1 MPKEVD
7 GAAECVMCFDS
18 EGELMAV
25 PCVCKS
31 RVHGECLV
39 SWLVRNGTC
48 PVCRESIMRMDEDEP
63 HLLPMLDPNFLQV
76 VNTVWQIL
84 SSGVINNTTPNT
96 LDVNS
101 VLASLAVMFLNL
113 ILPFVFFMSDVS
125 CGVVAMSQLQTS
137 GSISPHLCNV
147 MAATVVLH
155 FLTFVLHLL
164 SLSSARGGNAERRMM
179 QLLLVFGVG
188 MLLAV
193 PLSSPMGLNDY
204 GDRKGEEVKGTT
216 AVMDDDNYVYHGY
229 LFLTYLLMFLM
240 AIPAAFHPRSIWK
253 VNYLCE
259 RITFVSIMCGIRN
272 LGDTRILLALTSFTG
287 ILTSGVSL
295 AL

>member
-1 MPKEVD
+1 MSKD
-7 GAAECVMCFDS
+7 SLECVMCFDS

-25 PCVCKS
+25 PCVCNS

-48 PVCRESIMRMDEDEP
+48 PVCRESIMRIEEDEP
-63 HLLPMLDPNFLQV
+63 HLLPMLNPNFLQV

-84 SSGVINNTTPNT
+84 ADSPRT

-101 VLASLAVMFLNL
+101 FLASLVVMFLNL
-113 ILPFVFFMSDVS
+113 ILPFVFFVSDVS
-125 CGVVAMSQLQTS
+125 CGVIAMSQLQTS

-147 MAATVVLH
+147 MAGTVVLH
-155 FLTFVLHLL
+155 FLSFVLHLL
-164 SLSSARGGNAERRMM
+164 NLSNARGTSAQRRNL

-193 PLSSPMGLNDY
+193 PLSTTTKGQVGL
-204 GDRKGEEVKGTT
+204 EVKG
-216 AVMDDDNYVYHGY
+216 VIDDDNCYMAY

-240 AIPAAFHPRSIWK
+240 AVPATFHPRSIWK

-287 ILTSGVSL
+287 ILTSGASL
-295 AL
+295 TL

>member
-7 GAAECVMCFDS
+7 GMMECVMCFDS

-25 PCVCKS
+25 PCVCNS

-39 SWLVRNGTC
+39 PWLVRNGTC

-63 HLLPMLDPNFLQV
+63 HLLLPMLDPNFLQV
-76 VNTVWQIL
+76 VNTVWQIFF
-84 SSGVINNTTPNT
+84 SGTNNTNNIATNT
-96 LDVNS
+96 LDVNGF
-101 VLASLAVMFLNL
+101 LASLVVMFLNL
-113 ILPFVFFMSDVS
+113 ILPFVFFVSDVS
-125 CGVVAMSQLQTS
+125 CGVVAMSQLQTN

-155 FLTFVLHLL
+155 FLSFVLHLL
-164 SLSSARGGNAERRMM
+164 SLSNARGESVERRMI

-193 PLSSPMGLNDY
+193 PLSTAKGLDDY
-204 GDRKGEEVKGTT
+204 GNRGGEVKG
-216 AVMDDDNYVYHGY
+216 AMGDDDNCYMVY
-229 LFLTYLLMFLM
+229 LLLTYLLKFLM
-240 AIPAAFHPRSIWK
+240 AVPATFHPRSIWK

-287 ILTSGVSL
+287 ILTSGASL
-295 AL
+295 TL